1 MPFFRRNNLKTSWGI
16 LIALVVLVL
25 ALIGFVIYLQTDPD
39 FSSFYKEEKQ
49 ESPIPLDEIED
60 RIEDGIHVQTGL
72 VADEGLHLVIAN
84 CTACHSAMLIT
95 QNRADRDGWKKM
107 IRWMQETQ
115 NLWDLGANEEI
126 ILNYL
131 SQNYAPKKRGRRA
144 PLTDIEWYE
153 LK

>member
-1 MPFFRRNNLKTSWGI
+1 MPYKQRNYLKNITGI
-16 LIALVVLVL
+16 LAGAAVLVL
-25 ALIGFVIYLQTDPD
+25 VFIGFVIYLQVDPD
-39 FSSFYKEEKQ
+39 FSSFFNEEKQ
-49 ESPIPLDEIED
+49 EAPIPLDEIED
-60 RIEDGIHVQTGL
+60 RIENGIHVQTGL
-72 VADEGLHLVIAN
+72 VADEGMHLVIAN

-95 QNRADRDGWKKM
+95 QNRADREGWKKM

-126 ILNYL
+126 ILDYL
-131 SQNYAPKKRGRRA
+131 SQNYAPQKRGRRP